1 VAEVRLRPM
10 RDDELPAHIE
20 RIRAEYAEDAERD
33 GFARVELN
41 LWGGNERARSLYRSL
56 GYRDL
61 AVHMGKDL
69 DART

>member
-20 RIRAEYAEDAERD
+20 RTRAEDAERD
-33 GFARVELN
+33 GLARVELN
-41 LWGGNERARSLYRSL
+41 VWGGNERARSLYRSL